1 MAFGGIMNKDV
12 DLSNYPTKDEVEQKI
27 QNIEQEIQNS
37 SIKREL
43 IFTASENNNSHIPD
57 GITYDMNLTS
67 LSYEQLLSYDAIELE
82 LSNFSLYLGS
92 NDNMFNLKLNNF
104 NLITANIEGYRQGD
118 TLPSQNFSFILYRTN
133 DSLNYL
139 KSNTRLYISRE
150 FSTNNSSYSI
160 TICNTNILG
169 PNELKLSVTLDYA
182 NATYTLNLYGITF

>member
-1 MAFGGIMNKDV
+1 MAFGGIMNRDV
-12 DLSNYPTKDEVEQKI
+12 DLSNYPTKDEVKQEI

-37 SIKREL
+37 GIKREL

-82 LSNFSLYLGS
+82 LSNFSLYLSS
-92 NDNMFNLKLNNF
+92 NDNMFNLNLNNF
-104 NLITANIEGYRQGD
+104 ILMTANIKGYRQGD

-139 KSNTRLYISRE
+139 KSNTRLYISRK
-150 FSTNNSSYSI
+150 FSTNESSYI